1 EDLLE
6 SIVGNIQDE
15 YDNEQDEA
23 TALTDHSYTLDGDID
38 LIDAAH
44 LLGCNLDSYTDEDY
58 ETLGGLIIGLLD
70 HIPEPDEH
78 PSVTI
83 EGVQFTV
90 AESSGRQILR
100 VIAKKI

>member
-1 EDLLE
+1 
-6 SIVGNIQDE
+6 
-15 YDNEQDEA
+15 
-23 TALTDHSYTLDGDID
+23 
-38 LIDAAH
+38 
-44 LLGCNLDSYTDEDY
+44 SYTDEDY

-100 VIAKKI
+100 VLAKKI